1 VILRISKVFLV
12 ACVALFALLVGVD
25 NIFDYQP
32 NFQAVRHILS
42 MDTVPSD
49 STLLWRAITS
59 ETLHHAAYWLII
71 AAEIISG
78 LICARGAF
86 DLYRALP
93 QDGRAFDASKDVA
106 TLGLVA
112 LFGLYFLGFMI
123 VGGEWFQMWRS
134 AEWNEQE
141 AAFRF
146 IGCIGLILL
155 FVHQPDADRE

>member
-86 DLYRALP
+86 RPLLP
-93 QDGRAFDASKDVA
+93 WFHDRRRRMVSDVA
-106 TLGLVA
+106 IGGMERAGSRLSLHRLHRPHPSFRAPAGRRSRMTNRVA
-112 LFGLYFLGFMI
+112 YLAPSRI
-123 VGGEWFQMWRS
+123 
-134 AEWNEQE
+134 
-141 AAFRF
+141 
-146 IGCIGLILL
+146 I
-155 FVHQPDADRE
+155 

>member
-1 VILRISKVFLV
+1 VILRISKIFLV
-12 ACVALFALLVGVD
+12 ACVSLFALLVGFD
-25 NIFDYQP
+25 NILDYQP
-32 NFQAVRHILS
+32 NFEAVRHILS
-42 MDTVPSD
+42 MDTVSDD
-49 STLLWRAITS
+49 STLRWRAITS
-59 ETLHHAAYWLII
+59 EPVHHAAYWLII
-71 AAEIISG
+71 AAEIASG

-93 QDGRAFDASKDVA
+93 QDGRAFDARKDIA

-141 AAFRF
+141 PAFRF

-155 FVHQPDADRE
+155 FLRQPDSRDE